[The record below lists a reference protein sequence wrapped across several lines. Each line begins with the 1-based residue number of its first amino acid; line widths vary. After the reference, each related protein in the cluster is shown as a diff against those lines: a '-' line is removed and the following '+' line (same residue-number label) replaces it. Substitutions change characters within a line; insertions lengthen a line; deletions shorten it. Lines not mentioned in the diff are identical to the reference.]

1 MCLHKDK
8 HTNQCEEQ
16 RFQKQMHI
24 LCSVKAFPG
33 GSEVKNL
40 PAMQETQV
48 QSLGEEDPRSRKWPP
63 TPVFLQGES
72 HRQRSLVGYSS

>member
-1 MCLHKDK
+1 MCWHKDK

-16 RFQKQMHI
+16 QFQKQMHI
-24 LCSVKAFPG
+24 LFSVKAFPG

-48 QSLGEEDPRSRKWPP
+48 RSLGGEDP
-63 TPVFLQGES
+63 LE
-72 HRQRSLVGYSS
+72 